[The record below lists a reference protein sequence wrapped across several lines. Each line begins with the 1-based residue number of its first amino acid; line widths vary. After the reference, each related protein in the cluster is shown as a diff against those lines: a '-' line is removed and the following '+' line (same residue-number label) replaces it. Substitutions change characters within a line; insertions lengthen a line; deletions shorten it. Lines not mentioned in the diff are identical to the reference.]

1 MVYYIIGAA
10 VVIAIIAIVV
20 IGVKKG
26 FSGKGQPAEQK
37 KPEPVATQDG
47 PSIINDGEKETKP

>member
-1 MVYYIIGAA
+1 MVYFIIGAA

-26 FSGKGQPAEQK
+26 FSDKGQPAQQQK
-37 KPEPVATQDG
+37 AKPVATKDA
-47 PSIINDGEKETKP
+47 PSAINDDEKETKP